1 MAVPV
6 PAAGSSSLRAH
17 VARELARLR
26 GEGLLRRT
34 MAWPQAGSTIRLADG
49 RTLVN
54 LSSNDYLALARDP
67 AVVARAGEALARLG
81 AGACASRLM
90 CGTLELHEELERALA
105 ALCGTEAALV
115 FSSGFGTNAGLLP
128 ALAGRD
134 DVLFLDRLVHAS
146 LVDGA
151 RLSGATLVRFPHN
164 DVGALG
170 RLLERTPCRGRRV
183 LVCESVYSMDGDVAP
198 LAELEALARRAD
210 AALVVD
216 EAHAVGVHGGGGGL
230 CRALGV
236 RPDVL
241 VGTLGKALGSVGGFV
256 ACDPELRAYLLN
268 RCRSFVF
275 ATALPPASAGAA
287 LAAVERLRAQPGLGE
302 ALLGRA
308 RAFRGALAARGLRLP
323 DLGTQILPIHVGG
336 NDEAVALAARLREEG
351 LLVTAVRP
359 PTVPAGTA
367 RLRLSVTLAHAPDVL
382 EEAAERIGRA
392 AREARVA

>member
-1 MAVPV
+1 MAAG
-6 PAAGSSSLRAH
+6 AAGSPSLRAH
-17 VARELARLR
+17 VARELARL
-26 GEGLLRRT
+26 EADGLLRRT
-34 MAWPQAGSTIRLADG
+34 TAWPQAGGAIRLADG

-67 AVVARAGEALARLG
+67 LVIARAGAALARYG

-105 ALCGTEAALV
+105 ELCGAEAALV
-115 FSSGFGTNAGLLP
+115 LSSGFGTNAGLLP

-151 RLSGATLVRFPHN
+151 RLSGATLVRFPHS
-164 DVGALG
+164 DVEALA
-170 RLLERTPCRGRRV
+170 RLVERTPCRGRRV
-183 LVCESVYSMDGDVAP
+183 FVCESVYSMDGDVAP
-198 LAELEALARRAD
+198 LAALEALARRVD

-216 EAHAVGVHGGGGGL
+216 EAHALGVFGGGGGL

-236 RPDVL
+236 RPDLL

-256 ACDPELRAYLLN
+256 ACDPELRAYLVN

-275 ATALPPASAGAA
+275 ATALPPASAAAA
-287 LAAVERLRAQPGLGE
+287 LAAVERLRAEPGLGE
-302 ALLGRA
+302 TLLA
-308 RAFRGALAARGLRLP
+308 RARGLREALRARGLAVP
-323 DLGTQILPIHVGG
+323 ALGTQILPVHVGG
-336 NDEAVALAARLREEG
+336 NAEAMALAARLREEG

-367 RLRLSVTLAHAPDVL
+367 RLRLSVTLAHEPAVL
-382 EEAAERIGRA
+382 DRAAEAIGRA
-392 AREARVA
+392 ARAAELA